1 MSGVDEKVAGM
12 NVRHQDIVQGDRLV
26 ASDRNQG
33 IRRIRRACLNVVG
46 EPGIES
52 GRSHDRRQRR
62 QIDVVLNRRE
72 VRNGVGTTRLV
83 EDELIRAA
91 AARERIVVTGAE
103 NNILAGRAHQ
113 RQL

>member
-1 MSGVDEKVAGM
+1 MDEEVAGM
-12 NVRHQDIVQGDRLV
+12 NGRRQDVVQGNRLV

-62 QIDVVLNRRE
+62 QIAALVLLATASCATIVCELVPVSVTLVLQTPPELTVV
-72 VRNGVGTTRLV
+72 VPS
-83 EDELIRAA
+83 A
-91 AARERIVVTGAE
+91 VVTP
-103 NNILAGRAHQ
+103 L
-113 RQL
+113 